1 MYFNPSSS
9 PFLIGKD
16 VRGEL
21 RAVETKAEV
30 ERLRI
35 DVERLFMISEAL
47 WRLLKEKHGY
57 SDEQFEDL
65 VTQIDMEDGRLD
77 GRVAPTEKP
86 NCPKCDAK
94 LSGGRPVCIFCGTQ
108 IIQDPFQR

>member
-21 RAVETKAEV
+21 RAAETKAEV

-65 VTQIDMEDGRLD
+65 VQEVRGRRALGKAVEPLD
-77 GRVAPTEKP
+77 QLLVT
-86 NCPKCDAK
+86 
-94 LSGGRPVCIFCGTQ
+94 
-108 IIQDPFQR
+108 